1 MMNAETYDPITAGTD
16 VMNGLLQNELSAVE
30 TYTHAIGLFNDAS
43 VIVELQKIR
52 DDHRRAE
59 RELHECVM
67 LMNGAPASNPG
78 LWPAFSATAAP
89 GAKGVGCATVLAA
102 LRQCEEYAIGAFE
115 DALSHED
122 VHPDCHR
129 LIGGELLPAARNHV
143 DELNRLLGGT
153 C

>member
-1 MMNAETYDPITAGTD
+1 MMNAETYDPLTTGTD

-30 TYTHAIGLFNDAS
+30 TYTHAIGLFDDPTA
-43 VIVELQKIR
+43 IIELQKIR
-52 DDHRRAE
+52 DEHRRAE
-59 RELHECVM
+59 RELRECVV
-67 LMNGAPASNPG
+67 LANGAPAPSPG

-89 GAKGVGCATVLAA
+89 GAKAVGCATVLAA
-102 LRQCEEYAIGAFE
+102 LRQCEEFAIGAYE

-122 VHPDCHR
+122 IHADCHR
-129 LIGGELLPAARNHV
+129 LIGGELLPATRNHV